1 MLLRIVTEDYFSSRY
16 QVKVGL
22 SIKNG
27 ERTWRS
33 PFLSFGFLGFAQDA
47 INSGAAYR
55 ALALR
60 HTTTRVRNVYCSFEL
75 TLLFALNAVGLTL
88 ICFSH
93 LFLRSSQ
100 GSSTCECPH
109 HTPATRSKR
118 RNPRSFEV
126 ISSDKPCNKSD
137 LSPN

>member
-1 MLLRIVTEDYFSSRY
+1 MSQSSCVLVDIRKPTFKISSCIASRLRSKKKRRGARSALPV
-16 QVKVGL
+16 L
-22 SIKNG
+22 SI
-27 ERTWRS
+27 
-33 PFLSFGFLGFAQDA
+33 GFLGLAQDA

-75 TLLFALNAVGLTL
+75 TLLLALNAVGLTL

-109 HTPATRSKR
+109 HTPATRSNP
-118 RNPRSFEV
+118 RNPRSLGV
-126 ISSDKPCNKSD
+126 ISCNKSD
-137 LSPN
+137 